1 MMVMEELSQIVKEYG
16 ICGAGGAGFPTYAK
30 FSNKVDTII
39 LNCAECEPLLKL
51 HRQLL
56 RDRAYE
62 VLKAFSMM
70 AESIGAREA
79 IIVLK
84 PSYKS
89 TIEAVEAEISAYKN
103 MSLKLCKEVYPA
115 GDEVVLIYEATGRVV
130 KPGGLPVD
138 IGVAVF
144 NVETV
149 YNIYE
154 AVINHRAVT
163 SKLVSVVGEVKEPK
177 TVRVP
182 LGMTVKEVVEM
193 AGGITTKEP
202 AYLMGGPMMGFIGN
216 EQQLITKT
224 SNAIIVL
231 PKDHYVVVRKESKPS
246 IDLKRAAAACC
257 QCEMCTDLCP
267 RHLLG
272 HPINPHLFMRAA
284 TCKDVQNPQIFLDTM
299 YCCGCGLCSMYS
311 CGQGLSPANL
321 ITLYKQGLR
330 QNGVKPEVL
339 EKTSVEPSR
348 QYQQIPVKRLMSRLC
363 LTHYNVPA
371 PLYEELQ
378 TAKRVKIKL
387 SQHVG
392 APAVSIVSA
401 GDKVVTGQ
409 LLAKSGDGL
418 SLPVHA
424 SIDGT
429 VLEVNDQFIMI
440 DAGSVI

>member
-1 MMVMEELSQIVKEYG
+1 MVIEELSQIVKEYG
-16 ICGAGGAGFPTYAK
+16 ICGAGGAGFPTYVK
-30 FSNKVDTII
+30 FSNKVDTIL
-39 LNCAECEPLLKL
+39 LNCAECEPLLEL
-51 HRQLL
+51 HKQLL

-62 VLKAFSMM
+62 VLKAFSII
-70 AESIGAREA
+70 AESIGAKEA

-84 PSYKS
+84 PSYKH
-89 TIEAVEAEISAYKN
+89 TIAAVEAEISTYKN
-103 MSLKLCKEVYPA
+103 MSLKLCREIYPA

-163 SKLVSVVGEVKEPK
+163 SKLVSLAGEVKEPK

-182 LGMTVKEVVEM
+182 LGMTVKEVVELT
-193 AGGITTKEP
+193 GGITTKEP
-202 AYLMGGPMMGFIGN
+202 VYLMGGPMMGSIVS

-231 PKDHYVVVRKESKPS
+231 PKDHYVIIRKESNPS
-246 IDLKRAAAACC
+246 LDLKRAAAACC

-272 HPINPHLFMRAA
+272 HPSNPHLFMRAA
-284 TCKDVQNPQIFLDTM
+284 TCKDIQNPQIFLDTM

-311 CGQGLSPANL
+311 CGQGLSPASL

-330 QNGVKPEVL
+330 QSGVKPEVL
-339 EKTSVEPSR
+339 EETSAKLSR
-348 QYQQIPVKRLMSRLC
+348 QYQQIPVERLMRRLC
-363 LTHYNVPA
+363 LTPYNVPA
-371 PLYEELQ
+371 PLCEELQ
-378 TAKRVKIKL
+378 TAKRVKLKL

-392 APAVSIVSA
+392 APAVSVVSV

-409 LLAKSGDGL
+409 LLAKSGAGL

-424 SIDGT
+424 SINGT
-429 VLEVNDQFIMI
+429 VLEVNSQFIMI
-440 DAGSVI
+440 DAV

>member
-1 MMVMEELSQIVKEYG
+1 MMGKEELSRIVKEYG

-30 FSNKVDTII
+30 FSDKVDTII

-62 VLKAFSMM
+62 VLKAFSMI
-70 AESIGAREA
+70 AESIGAKEA
-79 IIVLK
+79 VIAVK
-84 PSYKS
+84 RSYQKTVS
-89 TIEAVEAEISAYKN
+89 AVEAEIGAYPN
-103 MSLKLCKEVYPA
+103 MRLKLCKEVYPA

-149 YNIYE
+149 FNIYE
-154 AVINHRAVT
+154 AVVNQKPVT
-163 SKLVSVVGEVKEPK
+163 SKLVSVVGEVKDPK

-182 LGMTVKEVVEM
+182 LGMTVKELVEM
-193 AGGITTKEP
+193 AGGVTTKEP
-202 AYLMGGPMMGFIGN
+202 AYVMGGPMMGSMVS

-224 SNAIIVL
+224 SNAVIVL
-231 PKDHYVVVRKESKPS
+231 PKDHYVVVRKQSRPA

-257 QCEMCTDLCP
+257 QCQMCTDLCP

-272 HPINPHLFMRAA
+272 HPSNPHLFMRAA

-311 CGQGLSPANL
+311 CGQGLSPASL
-321 ITLYKQGLR
+321 ITAYKQGLR
-330 QNGVKPEVL
+330 QNGIKPVV
-339 EKTSVEPSR
+339 VEPKEVESSR
-348 QYQQIPVKRLMSRLC
+348 QYQRIPVERLMKRLC

-371 PLYEELQ
+371 PLIEELQ

-392 APAVSIVSA
+392 APAEPVVSQ
-401 GDKVVTGQ
+401 GDTVVTGQ
-409 LLAKSGDGL
+409 LLAKSKEGL

-424 SIDGT
+424 SISGK
-429 VLEVNDQFIMI
+429 VLEVNSQYIMI
-440 DAGSVI
+440 DAV